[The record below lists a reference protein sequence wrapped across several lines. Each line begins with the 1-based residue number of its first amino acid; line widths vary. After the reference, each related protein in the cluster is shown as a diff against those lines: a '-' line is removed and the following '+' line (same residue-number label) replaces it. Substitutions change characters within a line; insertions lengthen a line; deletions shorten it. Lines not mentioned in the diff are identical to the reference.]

1 MFSICKAESLLD
13 LLVVKL
19 NGICSGLT
27 PPPPIFFLLEIL
39 FLIALSKIRQVGA
52 EEERS

>member
-27 PPPPIFFLLEIL
+27 PPPPNFFSLRDLV
-39 FLIALSKIRQVGA
+39 SHSPKQNKTGWG
-52 EEERS
+52 

>member
-27 PPPPIFFLLEIL
+27 PPPNFFSLRDLV
-39 FLIALSKIRQVGA
+39 SHSPKQNKTGWG
-52 EEERS
+52 

>member
-27 PPPPIFFLLEIL
+27 PPQFFFVLEIL

>member
-27 PPPPIFFLLEIL
+27 PPPIFFLLEIL